1 MLSIV
6 RLLRDRGAAIEIEYG
21 LCAAIFLVGAIA
33 VLQGRGARKVLTP
46 RRTVSRIVDTQ
57 LDLDREDHRD
67 GLPRGVIG
75 PLIRMCASPRRD
87 PGKVAIDRRQVVP
100 LGGLERG

>member
-33 VLQGRGARKVLTP
+33 VLQLV
-46 RRTVSRIVDTQ
+46 
-57 LDLDREDHRD
+57 
-67 GLPRGVIG
+67 GV
-75 PLIRMCASPRRD
+75 
-87 PGKVAIDRRQVVP
+87 
-100 LGGLERG
+100 LERF